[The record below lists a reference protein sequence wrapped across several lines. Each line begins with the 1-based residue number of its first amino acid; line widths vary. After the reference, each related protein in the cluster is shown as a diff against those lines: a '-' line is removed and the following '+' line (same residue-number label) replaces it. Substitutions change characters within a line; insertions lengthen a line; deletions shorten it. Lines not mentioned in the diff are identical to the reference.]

1 MNSPLPHPLVV
12 VFFFNSHPFD
22 LFALS
27 PRSNL
32 VPRAFLLKNGW
43 EGKSP
48 GDEVAHDLK
57 AWNRLESLGRFDIM
71 AFGASA
77 N

>member
-12 VFFFNSHPFD
+12 VVVFFFNSH

-32 VPRAFLLKNGW
+32 VPRAFPLKNGW

-57 AWNRLESLGRFDIM
+57 AWNRQESLGRFDIM

>member
-1 MNSPLPHPLVV
+1 MNSPLQHPLVV
-12 VFFFNSHPFD
+12 VFFFNSN

-32 VPRAFLLKNGW
+32 VPTVFPLKNGW
-43 EGKSP
+43 KGKSP
-48 GDEVAHDLK
+48 GGEVAHRLK

>member
-1 MNSPLPHPLVV
+1 MNSFLPHPLVV
-12 VFFFNSHPFD
+12 VFFFNSH

-32 VPRAFLLKNGW
+32 VPRAFPLKNGW

-48 GDEVAHDLK
+48 GGEVAHDLK
-57 AWNRLESLGRFDIM
+57 AWNRLETLGRFDIM

>member
-12 VFFFNSHPFD
+12 FFFNSH

-32 VPRAFLLKNGW
+32 VPRAFPLKNGW

-48 GDEVAHDLK
+48 GDEVAHDLEQAIK
-57 AWNRLESLGRFDIM
+57 SRQIRHYGFWG
-71 AFGASA
+71 
-77 N
+77 